1 MDVKVTKSL
10 LMTVLITGSVMWGG
24 TAAFAEENVGE
35 FTLDPM
41 VVTAQRMETRGLDT
55 PASTSVITAED
66 IERSGA
72 KTAYEII
79 ERQVG
84 FTNNAYGPGGRE
96 FGGSSSRTVLR
107 GLDKGTLVMVNG
119 APINLMNYNSSEGIP
134 VESIEKIEIVRGAQ
148 SVLYGAEATGGVIN
162 IITKKSAK
170 PKTTVTAGAGNYEKK
185 WGIYTQGEKYI
196 ASISK
201 NYYDDVGQT
210 NWYSNKSTRIWKYR
224 NSTKENAFVSITP
237 VDKLTFNFAHTE
249 GNYYRDGW
257 TLKNGVETGAGTSYY
272 YKDVRDNVNAI
283 YDDKDNMFKSVLS
296 YNKRR
301 VSPYQAT
308 ISKFQIGS
316 SKRATSSDWDLNSLT
331 WDTQKAWNLRD
342 DKDSLIVGLTIQ
354 KEEAEDRTKHMEGD
368 RKNYGLY
375 ASYKYAFTPK
385 FNITAG
391 VRGQHI
397 DEDYLKGA
405 DKGKTHDEFLPQ
417 IQALYKFNDNT
428 SWYANVAKSYQLPPL
443 NQFFTY
449 PNRDVNDL
457 KPQEGWTY
465 ETGIKHVTDTSILKA
480 DIYYMDVDAKFDWRK
495 NPVTNENYLV
505 NAGTFKNTGLEIEYK
520 KILGDRWSYNLGG
533 TISNPKIKE
542 EEKDFYTQTEAK
554 LQLTGGIDYTV
565 GKLLANLNYLY
576 LGKRQ
581 ASYYMTDGSST
592 SGKVPDRRVPHRSL
606 LNASVTYKAD
616 NNNSVNLTLNNI
628 LDVDDTINKYE
639 NWGMPFNW
647 MLTYNYS
654 F

>member
-1 MDVKVTKSL
+1 M
-10 LMTVLITGSVMWGG
+10 
-24 TAAFAEENVGE
+24 
-35 FTLDPM
+35 
-41 VVTAQRMETRGLDT
+41 
-55 PASTSVITAED
+55 
-66 IERSGA
+66 
-72 KTAYEII
+72 
-79 ERQVG
+79 
-84 FTNNAYGPGGRE
+84 
-96 FGGSSSRTVLR
+96 
-107 GLDKGTLVMVNG
+107 
-119 APINLMNYNSSEGIP
+119 
-134 VESIEKIEIVRGAQ
+134 
-148 SVLYGAEATGGVIN
+148 
-162 IITKKSAK
+162 
-170 PKTTVTAGAGNYEKK
+170 
-185 WGIYTQGEKYI
+185 
-196 ASISK
+196 
-201 NYYDDVGQT
+201 
-210 NWYSNKSTRIWKYR
+210 
-224 NSTKENAFVSITP
+224 
-237 VDKLTFNFAHTE
+237 TFNFAHTE

-449 PNRDVNDL
+449 PNREVNDL

-533 TISNPKIKE
+533 TISNPKTKE